1 MEISDDPNLQNDGAL
16 FQNFVGRKD
25 RMRKF
30 RTLLNEYQNVKLTEH
45 TQFADNKPTGWM
57 VINFEHFCHT
67 VDQTQYIS

>member
-45 TQFADNKPTGWM
+45 TQFADNKPTGKAGW
-57 VINFEHFCHT
+57 
-67 VDQTQYIS
+67 